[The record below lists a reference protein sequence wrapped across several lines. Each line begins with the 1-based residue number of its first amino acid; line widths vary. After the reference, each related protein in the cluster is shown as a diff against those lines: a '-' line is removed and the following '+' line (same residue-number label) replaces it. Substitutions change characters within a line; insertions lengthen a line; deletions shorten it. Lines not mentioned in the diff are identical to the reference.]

1 MSAILPE
8 DITQAVEQ
16 AQAAAQAAIE
26 SGLRRIQV
34 EIQIPELK
42 IQPVA
47 EQFIQAFAH
56 HGSHLRLYFPDAGA
70 AALARRDWGDVPFTI
85 RGIQDLSAEIQPED
99 ELLIFVEPSAV
110 EVLDVEKL
118 CQQAGDRPVILL
130 NPCLEDVA
138 IVGIGYMARQ
148 LRDRFLSNIESVYF
162 VKPLENAA
170 IFRTFPGVWQ
180 VWAQSEDGTYTQAA
194 EFPTKPTMEM
204 LEQTFEPTV
213 ADPTVADETKSSSL
227 PARPLQKTSVLG
239 GLQRFLRALSQ

>member
-1 MSAILPE
+1 MSATLPE

-16 AQAAAQAAIE
+16 AQVAAQAAIE

-56 HGSHLRLYFPDAGA
+56 HGQHLRIYFPDAGA
-70 AALARRDWGDVPFTI
+70 AALARRDWGEVPFTI

-138 IVGIGYMARQ
+138 VVGIGYAARQ
-148 LRDRFLSNIESVYF
+148 LRDRFLSTVQSVYF
-162 VKPLENAA
+162 VKPLESAA
-170 IFRTFPGVWQ
+170 IFRVFPNLWEVWSQ
-180 VWAQSEDGTYTQAA
+180 GLDGIYQKAV
-194 EFPTKPTMEM
+194 EFPTKPTQEM
-204 LEQTFEPTV
+204 LEQTFNPT
-213 ADPTVADETKSSSL
+213 AADETQ
-227 PARPLQKTSVLG
+227 ARPLQKTNVLG